1 MDKHYSLSDFVNMI
15 KLHRPAID
23 SLIQAKSSMSHMDLL
38 EIFSLSTELKATRFT
53 YVIGSMKG
61 SQEDQYDATLAR
73 FRKAGNQKIV
83 SILRSRRDFP
93 CIDIQECIWLVNRNS
108 DRERGRDY
116 GYPDYGE
123 FKDRQFISGRADA
136 FSIDWSM
143 LSESGDEV
151 NQAERAFKAWK
162 VLTSTAST
170 TRNVTYEDL
179 AKAIGIHHRAIRYV
193 LGLIQDYCIAS
204 NLPPLTIL
212 VVNKQTNEPGAGFI
226 AWSHDNLEEGRGQV
240 RNFDW
245 AKVSNPFEFA
255 SDGTA
260 EDELV
265 AQILKKPDAS
275 HEIYTKV
282 KVRGMQQ
289 RIFRQALLKAYGG
302 RCALSGVGFSS
313 EMLDAAHII
322 PWSQCSPDLKMNP
335 RNGVLM
341 LCCYHRL
348 FDIGIL
354 SIDVE
359 YRVIFS
365 NRTGLRL
372 VKADQALV
380 SALHGRKISL
390 PKDKALWPDKSLI
403 RQRNESA
410 AK

>member
-1 MDKHYSLSDFVNMI
+1 MHEHYSLSDFVNLI
-15 KLHRPAID
+15 KLHRSAID
-23 SLIQAKSSMSHMDLL
+23 GLTQAKSSISHIELL
-38 EIFSLSTELKATRFT
+38 EMFCLSTEVKATRLT

-61 SQEDQYDATLAR
+61 SQDDQYDATLAR

-83 SILRSRRDFP
+83 SILRSRRNLP

-108 DRERGRDY
+108 ERETGRDY

-123 FKDRQFISGRADA
+123 FKDRQFISGRANA

-143 LSESGDEV
+143 LPESGDEV
-151 NQAERAFKAWK
+151 NQAQRAFKAWK
-162 VLTSTAST
+162 VLTELAPTGNNA
-170 TRNVTYEDL
+170 TYEDL

-193 LGLIQDYCIAS
+193 LGLIQDYCLQ
-204 NLPPLTIL
+204 NHLPPLTIL
-212 VVNKQTNEPGAGFI
+212 VVNKQTTEPGAGFI

-240 RNFDW
+240 RSFDW
-245 AKVSNPFEFA
+245 TKVSNPFEFA

-260 EDELV
+260 ENELV
-265 AQILKKPDAS
+265 TQLLDKPDAS
-275 HEIYTKV
+275 DEIYTKV

-302 RCALSGVGFSS
+302 RCALSGVGFS

-335 RNGVLM
+335 RNGILM

-354 SIDVE
+354 SIDE
-359 YRVIFS
+359 DYRVVFS
-365 NRTGLRL
+365 NMTG
-372 VKADQALV
+372 VKLTNADQALV
-380 SALHGRKISL
+380 SSLHGKDISL
-390 PKDKALWPDKSLI
+390 PKNKAFWPDKRLI
-403 RQRNESA
+403 RKRNERIGG
-410 AK
+410 